1 MAQAMATGAT
11 STNTPA
17 ATFGRLLLDVTEYP
31 THRAM
36 RVYAG
41 ADELP
46 ALAYASADDREF
58 TARYQRIATA
68 ATNGQHPD
76 DIALL
81 IAQDVAEAEL
91 VKATADGDLAR
102 VAQLNALIPTLMTVE
117 QQQIAARFA
126 DVKTVDDIKV
136 DDRAPNFAA
145 LRDKHNAE
153 RHYEL
158 KTIRANVAPKPTTD
172 AQRRL
177 FADCAK
183 ADGHTVKVGEHLA
196 ATMRAAWRNGMGELV
211 RGGASKFEVT
221 GFVANVRALRE
232 VGA

>member
-11 STNTPA
+11 STNTPT

-31 THRAM
+31 THRAL

-46 ALAYASADDREF
+46 ALANASADDREF

-91 VKATADGDLAR
+91 VKATADGDLSR
-102 VAQLNALIPTLMTVE
+102 VAQLTALIPTLMTVE

-136 DDRAPNFAA
+136 DDRTNLAA
-145 LRDKHNAE
+145 LRDRHNAA

-183 ADGHTVKVGEHLA
+183 ADGRTVKVGEHLA